1 MASIVISGDTSGS
14 VTLQAPAVAGST
26 VLNLPAT
33 SGTIQASGAGYTTNG
48 VAYASSA
55 TGLATGSAL
64 VFDGTTFKAGSL
76 WAQGAQGGELYI
88 NLNGTSNNYYN
99 AGTHIF
105 QAASGLSEYMRLTST
120 GLGIGTTSFSS
131 KFAVSGSGYQ
141 GGSLQIIRTDTSSN
155 FALGGTDSGAFQ
167 IYDVN
172 SSNAT
177 RLLINSTGN
186 VGIGTISPTAKV
198 HAYSGTTM
206 GQMTVDG
213 VGAIKTGINFA
224 SGGTTYGQIYFD
236 NNSPYDMSVFQQYST
251 GSLRFGTNNTERARI
266 TSTGNLLVGTTSAGF
281 SNSNG
286 ITIQAAEGYCVLN
299 HANGTGSGTNYIWFG
314 YNGGSIGT
322 ISQNGTTA
330 VAYNTSSDYRLKNNI
345 APMTGA
351 LEKVALLK
359 PCTYK
364 WNVDNS
370 DGEGFIAH
378 ELAEVCPHAVN
389 GEKDAVETYID
400 EDGNEQTRPVY
411 QGIDTSFLVATLT
424 AAIQEQQALI
434 TTLTDRISVLE
445 NK

>member
-1 MASIVISGDTSGS
+1 MSSIVIAGDTSGS

-33 SGTIQASGAGYTTNG
+33 SGTIQTSGAGYTTNG
-48 VAYASSA
+48 VAYATSTSA
-55 TGLATGSAL
+55 LATGSAL
-64 VFDGTTFKAGSL
+64 TFDGTKLAILSSSATVLESIKSTSSTSQAALFQVNNDADVPFNIGVFGSTAGSFGVL
-76 WAQGAQGGELYI
+76 GANTPFI
-88 NLNGTSNNYYN
+88 STNASTLNFVNTNASGVVVFGIGSSATERMRVDATNGLQVGTSTGNSGANGIH
-99 AGTHIF
+99 ATGVIM
-105 QAASGLSEYMRLTST
+105 QGASGLSQAQIVISGGNAIQAQTLGVGYENLRLSP
-120 GLGIGTTSFSS
+120 
-131 KFAVSGSGYQ
+131 
-141 GGSLQIIRTDTSSN
+141 
-155 FALGGTDSGAFQ
+155 LGGR
-167 IYDVN
+167 V
-172 SSNAT
+172 
-177 RLLINSTGN
+177 LC
-186 VGIGTISPTAKV
+186 
-198 HAYSGTTM
+198 
-206 GQMTVDG
+206 
-213 VGAIKTGINFA
+213 
-224 SGGTTYGQIYFD
+224 
-236 NNSPYDMSVFQQYST
+236 
-251 GSLRFGTNNTERARI
+251 
-266 TSTGNLLVGTTSAGF
+266 GTTSAGF
-281 SNSNG
+281 SNSNS
-286 ITIQAAEGYCVLN
+286 ITIQPPEGYCVIN
-299 HANGTGSGTNYIWFG
+299 HSGTSSGTNYIWFG

-389 GEKDAVETYID
+389 GEKDAIETYVD
-400 EDGNEQTRPVY
+400 ENGNEQTRPVY

>member
-1 MASIVISGDTSGS
+1 MSSIVIAGDTSGS

-26 VLNLPAT
+26 VLNLPST
-33 SGTIQASGAGYTTNG
+33 SGTIQTSGAGYTTNG
-48 VAYASSA
+48 VAYATSTSA
-55 TGLATGSAL
+55 LATGSAL
-64 VFDGTTFKAGSL
+64 TFDGANNFLLDATGTGGNQANLRVKTDTG
-76 WAQGAQGGELYI
+76 GAVANGYFNI
-88 NLNGTSNNYYN
+88 NGTDYFRIYTTNSETGLRNLQNTPMFFSINN
-99 AGTHIF
+99 TE
-105 QAASGLSEYMRLTST
+105 QMRLNSI
-120 GLGIGTTSFSS
+120 GLGIGASS
-131 KFAVSGSGYQ
+131 PEANAKLTVYGAGIAVSRDASTVAPSGFDFKCRSANPKIGLHVTNTAQ
-141 GGSLQIIRTDTSSN
+141 LAQIE
-155 FALGGTDSGAFQ
+155 FGTANDNSFGA
-167 IYDVN
+167 
-172 SSNAT
+172 
-177 RLLINSTGN
+177 LINTTGAD
-186 VGIGTISPTAKV
+186 P
-198 HAYSGTTM
+198 
-206 GQMTVDG
+206 
-213 VGAIKTGINFA
+213 
-224 SGGTTYGQIYFD
+224 
-236 NNSPYDMSVFQQYST
+236 
-251 GSLRFGTNNTERARI
+251 LRFGTNNTERARI

-281 SNSNG
+281 SNSNA

-389 GEKDAVETYID
+389 GEKDAVETYVD

-434 TTLTDRISVLE
+434 TTLTDRITALE
-445 NK
+445 GV